1 MNERDKI
8 IEIIRKRLTELSG
21 SCQTDDIPLDKKSA
35 EIVKGFAYELA
46 DALLASGYGD
56 VAEWK
61 DKYLKEK
68 SRADRWKQCAK
79 NWEESFKQEE
89 EK

>member
-1 MNERDKI
+1 MNEKNKI
-8 IEIIRKRLTELSG
+8 IEIMRKRLTELSG

-46 DALLASGYGD
+46 DTLIANGYGD

-61 DKYLKEK
+61 K
-68 SRADRWKQCAK
+68 RG
-79 NWEESFKQEE
+79 
-89 EK
+89 